1 MQRLLCWLRGLGLGL
16 VECGG
21 RQGVHGRVREKTAG
35 LLRCMAKATHSPDV
49 APWPRR
55 HTLLY
60 AQSCGPERYGEDLV
74 ALDSSSHTELR
85 SEPSPPH
92 RGTLVSLSTLLR
104 VSVSSTIEGGG
115 ILCTPKCCYEE
126 GISPNPKH
134 IAGLMLGR
142 HEAGEGT
149 ERRRC

>member
-21 RQGVHGRVREKTAG
+21 RQGVHGRVREKPAG
-35 LLRCMAKATHSPDV
+35 LLRCMAKATPSPDV

-60 AQSCGPERYGEDLV
+60 AQSCGPEGYGEDLV

-115 ILCTPKCCYEE
+115 SYAPPSVAMKKAFLPTP
-126 GISPNPKH
+126 S
-134 IAGLMLGR
+134 
-142 HEAGEGT
+142 T
-149 ERRRC
+149 